1 MKTALLFIALLGT
14 TTLAFGQTLDAHL
27 QQAVVLNP
35 GLQARYAEFEAAL
48 TRSAQ
53 VRGLPDP
60 SLSIGYFISPVETR
74 VGPQRVRFS
83 LTQMFPWFGT
93 LGAQARA
100 ADLQAEARYEVFLE
114 ARNEVFFKVR
124 AAYYP
129 LHELERTI
137 VLEQADLAILQS
149 HRELAL
155 ARFEG
160 GKGRM
165 VDVLRTDLMINEERT
180 DIEVLKERR
189 KPLQVAFSNAVGYAD
204 LVQVDIS
211 DSLTL
216 VDLVA
221 TYSADSLLLS
231 PRLAELDRRANA
243 AMAQADAARKQGLPR
258 FGLGLDHVV
267 VDPRTDMDPVG
278 NGRDAI
284 MPMLSVSLPIY
295 RGKYKG
301 AVEEAQAMERVF
313 QDMRVQVEN
322 DLNSAYESAWFDA
335 YKAARTVQLLDTQI
349 TVAGQILDLL
359 LSAYANSGSEFEEV
373 LRMQQQVLR
382 YRLMRLAA
390 MREHHT
396 AVAKLDHITAKQLN
410 N

>member
-1 MKTALLFIALLGT
+1 MRNTLLLIAVLGVAT
-14 TTLAFGQTLDAHL
+14 GTCGQSLDAHL
-27 QQAVVLNP
+27 HQAVALNP
-35 GLQARYAEFEAAL
+35 GLQARYAELEAAL

-53 VRGLPDP
+53 MRGLPDP

-74 VGPQRVRFS
+74 LGPQRVRFS

-100 ADLQAEARYEVFLE
+100 ADLQAEARYEAFLE

-180 DIEVLKERR
+180 DIEVLEERR

-204 LVQVDIS
+204 MVQVDIT
-211 DSLTL
+211 DSLML
-216 VDLVA
+216 VDLA
-221 TYSADSLLLS
+221 ANYSTDSLLRS
-231 PRLAELDRRANA
+231 PRLSELERRADA
-243 AMAQADAARKQGLPR
+243 AMAQAEAARKQGLPR
-258 FGLGLDHVV
+258 FGLGLDYVV
-267 VDPRTDMDPVG
+267 VDPRTDMELPE

-295 RGKYKG
+295 RSKYRG

-313 QDMRVQVEN
+313 QEMRAQVEN

-349 TVAGQILDLL
+349 AVAQQILELL
-359 LSAYANSGSEFEEV
+359 LTAYANSGSEFEEV

-396 AVAKLDHITAKQLN
+396 AVAKLDHITAKQP
-410 N
+410 